1 MHVVIFSRKSASG
14 KNIDGRPQ
22 FKEIMR
28 RIETDAENAG
38 YVPVSNLF
46 RFWRNMA
53 DTVKAIEDMK
63 EYDTYLISVKEQLDS
78 SNPNN
83 KP

>member
-1 MHVVIFSRKSASG
+1 MGCALSFFSRKSASG

-46 RFWRNMA
+46 RFLAQHGRYRESHRRYEGM
-53 DTVKAIEDMK
+53 
-63 EYDTYLISVKEQLDS
+63 
-78 SNPNN
+78 
-83 KP
+83 